1 MARLQAVLFLCSM
14 NAVRSPM
21 AEGLAKRRYGRQI
34 YIDSAGVTK
43 MERDGFALAALA
55 ELDIDFEADEAHTL
69 DEIDLEGFDLIIALS
84 PEAHEIAQARL
95 RATAAE
101 LIFWP
106 IEDATQA
113 GGTREQRMIAY
124 RAVRDDLDRRI
135 QVEIGERLG
144 E

>member
-34 YIDSAGVTK
+34 YIDSAGVRK
-43 MERDGFALAALA
+43 MERDRFALAALA
-55 ELDIDFEADEAHTL
+55 ELDIDFEADEAHML

-84 PEAHEIAQARL
+84 PEAHAVAQERL

-101 LIFWP
+101 LLFWP
-106 IEDATQA
+106 IEDATQV
-113 GGTREQRMIAY
+113 GGTREQRMLAY

-135 QVEIGERLG
+135 QVELGERLG
-144 E
+144 G